1 MISVQIPFLCDYYLS
16 CDYKT
21 EITNHLQI
29 MFCGG
34 AGFVEDFVRPNVLE
48 MMLDWQRE
56 DGCYAPY
63 DGSHLPDAIALHNKK
78 SRERL
83 EFLDF
88 SQRKHRVMY
97 YGHNL

>member
-1 MISVQIPFLCDYYLS
+1 MFHSSNLTAVEF
-16 CDYKT
+16 
-21 EITNHLQI
+21 QI

-34 AGFVEDFVRPNVLE
+34 AGFVEDFVRPSVLE

-63 DGSHLPDAIALHNKK
+63 DGSHLPEAIALHSKK

-83 EFLDF
+83 ASFELEILIIN
-88 SQRKHRVMY
+88 
-97 YGHNL
+97 HNYKLLWVSD